1 MNEDD
6 INRLFDPKI
15 TEILAMLEDSPK
27 SIVLISNQLNLD
39 VIEIKTRLEPLVK
52 DGFISF
58 DESANDVIVSADID
72 KLGKFFEKNM
82 NFDST
87 IDGLTEMDSFL
98 N

>member
-27 SIVLISNQLNLD
+27 PISVISDQLNLD
-39 VIEIKTRLEPLVK
+39 VNEIKTRLEPLIK

-72 KLGKFFEKNM
+72 KLTKFFEKNM

>member
-27 SIVLISNQLNLD
+27 PISVISDQLNLD
-39 VIEIKTRLEPLVK
+39 VNEIKTRLEPLIK

-58 DESANDVIVSADID
+58 DESANDVMVSADVD